1 MQIGKSRV
9 LALLAIASIVA
20 SACSSTSSTPT
31 AAPGTSQAP
40 VVTTAPVATPAGSV
54 VPTPNID
61 TTVYPRAQTL
71 YTTGKQW
78 GAPSTWNPLDPN
90 AAMGVVG
97 LQYETLFLYDTF
109 KDTYT
114 PWLALSGSWDNAKTT
129 YTIKT
134 RTGVKWSDGQD
145 FSAADV
151 AFTIGLAKI
160 KALGSNLWTM
170 VSDATATD
178 ATTVVVKFSKPAY
191 QEWQQ
196 WLYNSPIVPQHI
208 WSTKAD
214 ENILKITNENGIG
227 TGAYT
232 YKTHADDRT
241 VWVKNANW
249 WATAALNLVVAPT
262 YIVDL
267 VNASNNVG
275 LGQVLQGNIDLSN
288 NFLPG
293 IASLVNGGYGITTY
307 YPKAPYMLS
316 GNTAALIPNT
326 QKKPLD
332 DPAFRKALATAINT
346 DDIVNKVYGNIVQA
360 SDPTGLL
367 PNFSKY
373 VDTAVTKSLGF
384 SFSTAKAKSMLA
396 AAGYKAGSDG
406 LVTNKDGSAL
416 KLVLE
421 VPDGWSDW
429 MQAESS
435 IAASA
440 KLAGINIDPQHPD
453 FNTVVADRNR
463 SDSGGV
469 PKFDLI
475 INNDIQIGNT
485 PWTWYDYVFRL
496 PLPNG
501 AGENRNYE
509 GYKND
514 AAWALVQQLDNTPVE
529 DTATMK
535 SLCSK
540 LQTIQLTDMP
550 VIPLWYNGI
559 WSQVNNSVWTNWPT
573 AGGTSADNLPATWN
587 GYWQMGA
594 VLMLTQLKAV
604 TK

>member
-20 SACSSTSSTPT
+20 SACSSTSATPT
-31 AAPGTSQAP
+31 AAPTSGPTAAP
-40 VVTTAPVATPAGSV
+40 TAAPAATPAPSAPAATV
-54 VPTPNID
+54 D
-61 TTVYPRAQTL
+61 VYPRAQTL

-114 PWLALSGSWDNAKTT
+114 PWLALSGSWDSAKTT

-170 VSDATATD
+170 VTDATATD

-214 ENILKITNENGIG
+214 ENILKITNENGVG
-227 TGAYT
+227 TGPYM
-232 YKTHADDRT
+232 YKTHADDRM
-241 VWVKNANW
+241 VWQKNPNW
-249 WATAALNLVVAPT
+249 WATAALNLTVAPT

-267 VNASNNVG
+267 VNGANSVA
-275 LGQVLQGNIDLSN
+275 LGQVLQGGIDLSN

-293 IASLVNGGYGITTY
+293 VASLVAGGYGVTTY
-307 YPKAPYMLS
+307 YPSAPYMLP
-316 GNTAALIPNT
+316 GNTATLIPNVT
-326 QKKPLD
+326 KKPLS
-332 DPAFRKALATAINT
+332 DPKFRLALATSINVQ
-346 DDIVNKVYGNIVQA
+346 DIVNKVYGNIVSA

-373 VDTAVTKSLGF
+373 IDTAVTKSLGF

-396 AAGYKAGSDG
+396 AAGYKTGSDG
-406 LVTNKDGSAL
+406 MVTNLDGTAL
-416 KLVLE
+416 KLTLE

-429 MQAESS
+429 MAAESS

-453 FNTVVADRNR
+453 VNTVTADRNR
-463 SDSGGV
+463 ADATTA
-469 PKFDLI
+469 PKFDLV
-475 INNDIQIGNT
+475 INNDVQIGNT
-485 PWTWYDYVFRL
+485 PWTWYDYVFRE
-496 PLPNG
+496 PLPFG

-529 DTATMK
+529 DLATMK

-559 WSQVNNSVWTNWPT
+559 WSQVNNSVWTNWP
-573 AGGTSADNLPATWN
+573 AVGNKAADDLPATWN

-594 VLMLTQLKAV
+594 VLMLTQITAV
-604 TK
+604 PPAK

>member
-1 MQIGKSRV
+1 MQIGKSRL
-9 LALLAIASIVA
+9 LALLAVASIVA
-20 SACSSTSSTPT
+20 SACSSTAATPT
-31 AAPGTSQAP
+31 AAAPGTQAP
-40 VVTTAPVATPAGSV
+40 VVTTAPVVTPAGSTA
-54 VPTPNID
+54 PTPNID

-109 KDTYT
+109 KDTYI
-114 PWLALSGSWDNAKTT
+114 PWLALSGSWDSAKTT

-145 FSAADV
+145 FTAADV

-191 QEWQQ
+191 QEWAQ

-214 ENILKITNENGIG
+214 ENILKITNENGVG

-241 VWVKNANW
+241 VWVKNPNW
-249 WATAALNLVVAPT
+249 WATAALNLAVAPT

-267 VNASNNVG
+267 VNGSNNVG
-275 LGQVLQGNIDLSN
+275 LAHVMQGDIDLSN
-288 NFLPG
+288 NFVPGLP
-293 IASLVNGGYGITTY
+293 SLLLNYSNITTY

-316 GNTAALIPNT
+316 GNTAVLVPNT

-332 DPAFRKALATAINT
+332 DPAFRKALATSINT
-346 DDIVNKVYGNIVQA
+346 DDIINKVYSNLVKA

-373 VDTAVTKSLGF
+373 IDTNVTKSLGF

-406 LVTNKDGSAL
+406 MVTNKDGSAL
-416 KLVLE
+416 KLTLE
-421 VPDGWSDW
+421 VPTGWSDW
-429 MQAESS
+429 EQAEKS

-440 KLAGINIDPQHPD
+440 KLAGINIDPQNPD
-453 FNTVVADRNR
+453 QPTNVADRNR
-463 SDSGGV
+463 PDSGGT
-469 PKFDLI
+469 PKFDLE
-475 INNDIQIGNT
+475 INNDVQIGNT

-559 WSQVNNSVWTNWPT
+559 WSQVNNSVWTNWP
-573 AGGTSADNLPATWN
+573 AEGNPSADNLPATWN
-587 GYWQMGA
+587 GYWQMGGI
-594 VLMLTQLKAV
+594 LMLTQIKSV
-604 TK
+604 KP

>member
-20 SACSSTSSTPT
+20 SACSSTSATPT
-31 AAPGTSQAP
+31 AAPTSGPTAAP
-40 VVTTAPVATPAGSV
+40 TAAPAATPAPSATAATV
-54 VPTPNID
+54 D
-61 TTVYPRAQTL
+61 VYPRAQTL

-114 PWLALSGSWDNAKTT
+114 PWLALSGSWDSAKTT

-170 VSDATATD
+170 VTDATATD

-214 ENILKITNENGIG
+214 ENILKITNENGVG
-227 TGAYT
+227 TGPYT
-232 YKTHADDRT
+232 YKTHADDRM
-241 VWVKNANW
+241 VWQKNPAW
-249 WATAALNLVVAPT
+249 WATAALNLSVAPT

-267 VNASNNVG
+267 VNGANSVA
-275 LGQVLQGNIDLSN
+275 LGQVLQGGIDLSN

-293 IASLVNGGYGITTY
+293 VASLVAGGYGVTTY
-307 YPKAPYMLS
+307 YPSAPYMLP
-316 GNTAALIPNT
+316 GNTATLIPNVT
-326 QKKPLD
+326 KKPLS
-332 DPAFRKALATAINT
+332 DPKFRLALATSINVQ
-346 DDIVNKVYGNIVQA
+346 DIVNKVYGNIVSA

-373 VDTAVTKSLGF
+373 IDTAVTKSLGF

-406 LVTNKDGSAL
+406 MVKNLDGSAL
-416 KLVLE
+416 KLTLE

-429 MQAESS
+429 MAAESS

-453 FNTVVADRNR
+453 VNTVTADRNR
-463 SDSGGV
+463 ADATTA
-469 PKFDLI
+469 PKFDLV
-475 INNDIQIGNT
+475 INNDVQIGNT
-485 PWTWYDYVFRL
+485 PWTWYDYVFRE
-496 PLPNG
+496 PLPFG

-514 AAWALVQQLDNTPVE
+514 AAWALVQKLDNTPVE
-529 DTATMK
+529 DLATMK
-535 SLCSK
+535 SLCSQ

-559 WSQVNNSVWTNWPT
+559 WSQVNNSVWTNWP
-573 AGGTSADNLPATWN
+573 AVGNKAADDLPATWN

-594 VLMLTQLKAV
+594 VLMLTQITAV
-604 TK
+604 PPAK